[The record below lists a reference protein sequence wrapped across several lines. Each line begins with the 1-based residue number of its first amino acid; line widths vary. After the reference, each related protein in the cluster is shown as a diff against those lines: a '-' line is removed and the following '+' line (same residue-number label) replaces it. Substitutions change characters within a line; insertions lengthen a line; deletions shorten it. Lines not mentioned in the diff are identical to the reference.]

1 MISKLVKGTPVRIG
15 LSLVFVLVVCLN
27 AKLGLNLDFQE
38 LSLVGTIIVSVVL
51 GETVKPTEL

>member
-38 LSLVGTIIVSVVL
+38 LSLVGATIVSVVL

>member
-1 MISKLVKGTPVRIG
+1 MISKLVKVTPVRIG

-38 LSLVGTIIVSVVL
+38 LSLVGATIVSVVL